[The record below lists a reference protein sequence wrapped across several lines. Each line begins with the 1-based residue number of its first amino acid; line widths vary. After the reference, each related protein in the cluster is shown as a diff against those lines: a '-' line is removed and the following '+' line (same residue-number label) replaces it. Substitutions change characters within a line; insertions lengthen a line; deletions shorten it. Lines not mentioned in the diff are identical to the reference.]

1 MTCIPLEKIELS
13 HCVSIP
19 FSDIYIGY
27 HGTNIMKLCF
37 CNNLNLYL
45 KYRDLTQSEQQKRGW
60 GYSRGEGN

>member
-1 MTCIPLEKIELS
+1 MVKVYLFL
-13 HCVSIP
+13 
-19 FSDIYIGY
+19 IYIGY